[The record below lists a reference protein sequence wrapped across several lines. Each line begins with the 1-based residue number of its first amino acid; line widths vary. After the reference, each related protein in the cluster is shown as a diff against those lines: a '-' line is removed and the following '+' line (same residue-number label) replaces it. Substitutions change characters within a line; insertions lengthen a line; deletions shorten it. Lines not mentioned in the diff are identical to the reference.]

1 MPESTYF
8 QEAVIRQGPDTA
20 STSALPVGNRLGEAL
35 NLAHRFIMRHPL
47 VEETRLF
54 SRQND
59 DAHATPRDQA
69 MRSPKVLVP
78 LSSQKVQGQKV
89 TLLQRWI
96 GRVEQVKNHT
106 FVAIVSDATMSQRPD
121 EEVEL
126 DRREIPR
133 PDLHLLVPGAAFYW
147 SIGYEDSP
155 EGQRRRV
162 SELRFVRQPRLSESQ
177 IKRSFERA
185 DRLAAFLEH

>member
-1 MPESTYF
+1 MPESTHF
-8 QEAVIRQGPDTA
+8 QEAVIRQDSDIVNA
-20 STSALPVGNRLGEAL
+20 SALAVGNLVAQAFTL
-35 NLAHRFIMRHPL
+35 PNRFLMRQPL

-54 SRQND
+54 PRQND
-59 DAHATPRDQA
+59 DAQATPRDQT
-69 MRSPKVLVP
+69 MRSPKVLVS
-78 LSSQKVQGQKV
+78 LSSQKVPGQKV

-96 GRVEQVKNHT
+96 GRVAQVKNHT
-106 FVAIVSDATMSQRPD
+106 FFAIVSDATRPQWPD

-133 PDLHLLVPGAAFYW
+133 SDLHLLISGAAFYW
-147 SIGYEDSP
+147 SIGYEDRP

-162 SELRFVRQPRLSESQ
+162 SEIRFVRQPHLSDSQ
-177 IKRSFERA
+177 IKRAFERA